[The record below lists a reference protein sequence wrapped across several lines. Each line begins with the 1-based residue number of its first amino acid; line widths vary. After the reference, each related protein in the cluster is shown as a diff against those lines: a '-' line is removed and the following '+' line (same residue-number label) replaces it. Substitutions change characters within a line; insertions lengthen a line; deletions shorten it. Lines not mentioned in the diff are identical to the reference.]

1 MARLVDGANLPL
13 LTELD
18 ARVGASLLRNEIRAS
33 SLRHHT

>member
-18 ARVGASLLRNEIRAS
+18 LSVGGVVALTIS
-33 SLRHHT
+33 SPMAAPQ